1 MSLRILKKQF
11 ANERFSPRLGRRNAN
26 EKGQRA
32 AAAAEMIFSSLE
44 CILKGHNMQMFN
56 LKV

>member
-32 AAAAEMIFSSLE
+32 AAEMIFSSLE
-44 CILKGHNMQMFN
+44 CNLKGHNMQMFN